1 MSMGRISKRKTAD
14 MKEQAVGCIKG
25 YKAGIYA
32 RLSSDQNEKK
42 NESIDVQIEI
52 ARGFVENWNQ
62 CHMDKIAIVGCYADL
77 GRTGTNFNRSEFQRM
92 MQDVRMG
99 EINCIIV
106 KDLSRFGRNYLEAG
120 NYIEKIFPFF
130 GVRFVAVADGYDTGM
145 GGSET
150 GQIASEIKNLVNDMY
165 AKDFSV
171 KAKMSLDSRR
181 KAGSYVGG
189 LPPYGYTV
197 AWEGKIRKL
206 LPDENTAEIVRFI
219 YRKFVET
226 ENYAFV
232 SDELNRRRINPPAI
246 YQKTG
251 EVYCQQEENFKG
263 WDRGA
268 IERIIKNTTY
278 LGNLV
283 QGKTTIT
290 ARDEKNRIRR
300 SQEEWIIKEQWHEPL
315 IDKKTA
321 ALAQEV
327 VQKICRRT
335 ESHRHPTEG
344 CPMDENMYD
353 GLLYCG
359 VCGRKMT
366 RHSYVK
372 NYVDGNRARMGG
384 YFCVNGGAT
393 KVDVSPASN
402 RISKRELT
410 EVLFFQLHSE
420 FAMHMKKQREYV
432 EKARR
437 IIERNKAEK
446 EKELHKLQLAVRKL
460 DEEESQRYVEYR
472 SGKLPQKQYVSYKM
486 SREEKMQELA
496 RGEERCQRELKILEK
511 EGDGYLK
518 AVRSLIR
525 FQSEKILTRDLLDTL
540 IERIYVYPGKRIEV
554 LFAYG
559 DPFVGKGR

>member
-1 MSMGRISKRKTAD
+1 MGRISKRKTAE
-14 MKEQAVGCIKG
+14 KAELAAGRIKG
-25 YKAGIYA
+25 HKAGIYA

-42 NESIDVQIEI
+42 NESIDVQIGI
-52 ARGFVENWNQ
+52 ARRFVENWNQ
-62 CHMDKIAIVGCYADL
+62 CHADKIEIAGCYSDL
-77 GRTGTNFNRSEFQRM
+77 GRTGTNFNRSEFQRL

-120 NYIEKIFPFF
+120 NYIEKIFPFL
-130 GVRFVAVADGYDTGM
+130 GVRFIAIADGYDTGM
-145 GGSET
+145 GGNET
-150 GQIASEIKNLVNDMY
+150 GQIASEIKNLVNDIY
-165 AKDFSV
+165 AKEFSV
-171 KAKMSLDSRR
+171 KAKMSLDGRR

-197 AWEGKIRKL
+197 AWEEKIRKL
-206 LPDENTAEIVRFI
+206 KPDENTAEVVRFI

-226 ENYAFV
+226 ENYASV
-232 SDELNRRRINPPAI
+232 SDELNRRRINPPAV

-251 EVYCQQEENFKG
+251 EVYYQQGETFKG
-263 WDRGA
+263 WDRGT

-300 SQEEWIIKEQWHEPL
+300 SQEEWVIKEQWHEPL
-315 IDKKTA
+315 IDKETA
-321 ALAQEV
+321 VLAQEV
-327 VQKICRRT
+327 VQKIYRRT
-335 ESHRHPTEG
+335 ESHGHPTEG

-393 KVDVSPASN
+393 KVDTCPAPN

-410 EVLFFQLHSE
+410 DALFFQLQSE

-432 EKARR
+432 ETARR
-437 IIERNKAEK
+437 IIEQNKIEK
-446 EKELHKLQLAVRKL
+446 ERELQKIQLAVKKL
-460 DEEESQRYVEYR
+460 GDEESLCYMEYR
-472 SGKLPQKQYVSYKM
+472 SGKLPQKEYVSCKM
-486 SREEKMQELA
+486 GREDKMLELTREEEL
-496 RGEERCQRELKILEK
+496 CQKELKNFEK
-511 EGDGYLK
+511 EREGYLK
-518 AVRSLIR
+518 AVRSVIR
-525 FQSEKILTRDLLDTL
+525 FKSEKILTRDLLGTL
-540 IERIYVYPGKRIEV
+540 INRIYVYPGKRIEV